1 METNTE
7 KLNIVETFLDGEV
20 NALSASSNQIGNV
33 KSKER
38 KEISIVSNLEE
49 TPKRYMLVLLSG
61 TKNCKSN
68 TRNFLCSRVN
78 GW

>member
-1 METNTE
+1 MEANTE

-61 TKNCKSN
+61 TKSCKSN

-78 GW
+78 G

>member
-7 KLNIVETFLDGEV
+7 KLNIVETFLGGEV

-38 KEISIVSNLEE
+38 KDISIVSNLEE

-61 TKNCKSN
+61 TKSCKSN

-78 GW
+78 G

>member
-61 TKNCKSN
+61 TKSCKSN

-78 GW
+78 G

>member
-68 TRNFLCSRVN
+68 TRNFLRSRVN
-78 GW
+78 G